1 MSQRGKKQ
9 SAKSLKW
16 VYIEE
21 EQEGQQA
28 WSRVPQHLT
37 LNEEIRENTGHGSCR
52 ALETMAESLGYIL
65 SGMRRYCRILN
76 W

>member
-37 LNEEIRENTGHGSCR
+37 LNEEVRENTGHGLR
-52 ALETMAESLGYIL
+52 DHAGP
-65 SGMRRYCRILN
+65 
-76 W
+76 